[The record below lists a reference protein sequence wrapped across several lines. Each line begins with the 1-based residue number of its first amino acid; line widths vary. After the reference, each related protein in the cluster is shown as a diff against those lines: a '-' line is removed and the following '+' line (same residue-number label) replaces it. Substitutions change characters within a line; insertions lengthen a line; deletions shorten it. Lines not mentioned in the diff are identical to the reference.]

1 MAGQRDIIYSVLA
14 MDATGWNS
22 HGTVHD
28 MHNAMSSAE
37 KLFESGRYSEVKVEK
52 AFFDP
57 ANKRQVTTTILER
70 KRENKKSYL
79 TFYLL
84 AFAVLVGILSFAIT
98 YILAGSY
105 T

>member
-14 MDATGWNS
+14 MDATGWNT

-28 MHNAMSSAE
+28 MHNAMASAE
-37 KLFESGRYSEVKVEK
+37 KLFESGKFNEVKVEK

-70 KRENKKSYL
+70 KKDNKKSYL

-84 AFAVLVGILSFAIT
+84 LFAVLIGILSFILT

>member
-14 MDATGWNS
+14 MDATGWNT

-37 KLFESGRYSEVKVEK
+37 KLFESGRYNEVKVEK

-57 ANKRQVTTTILER
+57 TNKRQVTTTILER

-79 TFYLL
+79 TYYLL
-84 AFAVLVGILSFAIT
+84 VLAVLIGILSFAIT
-98 YILAGSY
+98 YFLAGSY